1 MGRYPE
7 FETSE
12 YWCWTGLKQRCLN
25 PKDEKFRIY
34 GARGIKVCD
43 RWRDSYKLFL
53 ADMGCKPSPAHS
65 IDRID
70 NNCAPRPLEGPR
82 GISSGGT
89 SLPSLVNY

>member
-1 MGRYPE
+1 MNRKRTIPPFPAPKPIHNTKGGGGGQNSRLGFGPIPPCKKFLIFKLLSFRTDMGR
-7 FETSE
+7 
-12 YWCWTGLKQRCLN
+12 
-25 PKDEKFRIY
+25 
-34 GARGIKVCD
+34 
-43 RWRDSYKLFL
+43 
-53 ADMGCKPSPAHS
+53 KPSPAHS